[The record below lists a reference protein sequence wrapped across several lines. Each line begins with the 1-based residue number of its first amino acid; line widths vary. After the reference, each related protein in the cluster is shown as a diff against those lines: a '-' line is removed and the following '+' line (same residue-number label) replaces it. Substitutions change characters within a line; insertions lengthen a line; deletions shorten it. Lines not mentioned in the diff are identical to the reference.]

1 MLLVFVFTVMP
12 ASAAKKDTFVI
23 GWNTKFSTLD
33 NYKSSLRVSIQ
44 FGYMVF
50 DSLVTRDPDTGKI
63 LPGLAR
69 SWKNIDPVTWEFK
82 IQPGVKFHNGNPC
95 NAEAVR
101 FTIEDRILAEEQKA
115 TQRNNFKWINKVEV
129 IEDVIV
135 PPEVQPVYRR
145 CDVSNHHP

>member
-1 MLLVFVFTVMP
+1 MKVRKWSFLTTLLLVFVLATMP
-12 ASAAKKDTFVI
+12 ALAAKKDTLKI
-23 GWNTKFSTLD
+23 GFPTKFSTLD
-33 NYKSSLRVSIQ
+33 NYQSSLRVSIQ

-69 SWKNIDPVTWEFK
+69 SWKNIDPTTWEFK

-101 FTIEDRILAEEQKA
+101 FTIEERLLAEEQKA
-115 TQRNNFKWINKVEV
+115 TQRSNFKWIKNY
-129 IEDVIV
+129 
-135 PPEVQPVYRR
+135 P
-145 CDVSNHHP
+145 